1 MAGKTI
7 TVEVGGHK
15 IEVDQD
21 KTKSW
26 KALRLINNIEGKEGT
41 SRVIALM
48 SFVEYASGMGETEIL
63 ELLGG
68 EDTSVETVVSFATE
82 FIGSCYPK
90 NS

>member
-1 MAGKTI
+1 MAAKTI
-7 TVEVGGHK
+7 TVEVDGHK
-15 IEVDQD
+15 IKVDQD

-26 KALRLINNIEGKEGT
+26 KALRLIHSIEEEEDTG
-41 SRVIALM
+41 RVIALM
-48 SFVEYASGMGETEIL
+48 SFVEYVSGMGETEIL

-68 EDTSVETVVSFATE
+68 EDASVESVVGFATE